1 MKERIFLVWLIVLVA
16 ACKEPFEPKLS
27 EENLRILTVEGYLDT
42 EGKPSEL
49 YLGYTRRIYGEN
61 LGPGSTPA
69 LGAEVYLES
78 SSGQRFELSDQ
89 GGGYYL
95 FEQDIAEDD
104 KYRLRISFGG
114 GDSYSSS
121 PITPMVSTSI
131 EDIGFEKSD
140 RGVEVFI
147 TTRGSSKVDDF
158 IWTFTETYAYSPKF
172 VSPFIYRPEIGS
184 VETRTPEET
193 IYLCYRTIDSHEL
206 ILETSSNFDENVI
219 FKKLITRIDPGDER
233 LSTRYSILVSQMAL
247 SPEAAEFWEIMKKNT
262 DDIGT
267 IFSPMPSNITGN
279 MFKEGDPEAAVIG
292 HVSLGVIQ
300 QRRMFIGVQNVS
312 PWFNDLKHYFDCE
325 LDPDTVTAIG
335 FEERFGSGVKFPAMA
350 VYPENSSVPI
360 GYRAALR
367 RCVDCTLRGTN
378 VRPDF
383 WED

>member
-312 PWFNDLKHYFDCE
+312 PWFNDLKHYFD
-325 LDPDTVTAIG
+325 
-335 FEERFGSGVKFPAMA
+335 
-350 VYPENSSVPI
+350 
-360 GYRAALR
+360 
-367 RCVDCTLRGTN
+367 
-378 VRPDF
+378 
-383 WED
+383 